1 MRPFLGY
8 ETVEAV
14 HIEWLAAA
22 IYEGANAIFFHFSA
36 FVVVVVMMMV
46 VPFFVFLVFVLVFFV
61 LLVFVV
67 PVFFV
72 FPVFVMPVFVSVVVC
87 VLILLFIGMFV
98 VRTLDTPHPSG

>member
-46 VPFFVFLVFVLVFFV
+46 VPFFVFLVFVVPVFFV
-61 LLVFVV
+61 LLVFV
-67 PVFFV
+67 
-72 FPVFVMPVFVSVVVC
+72 MPVFVPVVVC
-87 VLILLFIGMFV
+87 VLILLFIGMLI
-98 VRTLDTPHPSG
+98 VRTLNTLHPSGR